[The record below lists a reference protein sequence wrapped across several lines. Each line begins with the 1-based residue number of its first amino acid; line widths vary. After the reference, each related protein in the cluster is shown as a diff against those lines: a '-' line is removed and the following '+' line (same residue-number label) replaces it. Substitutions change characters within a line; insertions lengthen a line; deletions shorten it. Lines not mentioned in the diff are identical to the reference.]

1 MMFVLLLVP
10 VGVLG
15 LIMGMERVE
24 RWTVEQREDTPA
36 S

>member
-1 MMFVLLLVP
+1 MMMMILLVP

-15 LIMGMERVE
+15 LLLGMEKLE
-24 RWTVEQREDTPA
+24 RWTVEQHDDQP

>member
-15 LIMGMERVE
+15 LLLGMERVE
-24 RWTVEQREDTPA
+24 RWTVGEREDTH
-36 S
+36 SS